1 MIINGSVGVLPC
13 DTIYGLVASA
23 RNVKAAEKILSIKG
37 RNKKPGTLVAAS
49 IEQLIGLGLKK
60 KYLKSVE
67 QFWPGAVS
75 VVLPVPIGL
84 DYLHAGRLSLPVR
97 VTGHREFI
105 RLLEATGPL
114 ITTSANLPD
123 KKPAETVEE
132 AYKYFDDDIDFYVD
146 GGWISFGPP
155 STIIRVVDDAIEVL
169 REGAVKI
176 DEETGRIN

>member
-49 IEQLIGLGLKK
+49 IEQLIDLGLKK

-97 VTGHREFI
+97 VTEKKKIFW
-105 RLLEATGPL
+105 LL
-114 ITTSANLPD
+114 D
-123 KKPAETVEE
+123 
-132 AYKYFDDDIDFYVD
+132 
-146 GGWISFGPP
+146 
-155 STIIRVVDDAIEVL
+155 
-169 REGAVKI
+169 
-176 DEETGRIN
+176 